1 MTREYL
7 LKVIEK
13 HFWVLSK
20 DEIAK
25 QIANANVELPDFIRD
40 MLMIQD
46 VELNNEEKRKI
57 FHPYFC
63 DAIGNVRGEISL
75 WEQEKLT
82 IWGCEKLFD
91 SCLLLISIFYHYSA
105 VLVPNVM
112 ADFLRVVL
120 LKKILLT

>member
-40 MLMIQD
+40 MLVIQD
-46 VELNNEEKRKI
+46 VELDNEENRRI
-57 FHPYFC
+57 LNPLFH
-63 DAIGNVRGEISL
+63 DVIENIRGEITL
-75 WEQEKLT
+75 LEKDQLF
-82 IWGCEKLFD
+82 CRRREKLFD
-91 SCLLLISIFYHYSA
+91 NCLLLISIFYHYSA
-105 VLVPNVM
+105 VLIPNVM

>member
-20 DEIAK
+20 EEIAA

-40 MLMIQD
+40 MLVIQD

-63 DAIGNVRGEISL
+63 DAIGDARGEISL

-91 SCLLLISIFYHYSA
+91 SCLLLVSIFYHYSA

>member
-25 QIANANVELPDFIRD
+25 QIANANVELPDSIRD
-40 MLMIQD
+40 MLVIQD

-63 DAIGNVRGEISL
+63 DAIGDARGEISL